1 MSASPPDF
9 EAGPDEILF
18 VPLGGAHE
26 IGMNLSLFGY
36 AGQWLLIDCGVSF
49 ADEMTPGVELILP
62 DPSFIAE
69 RRDKLAGILITHA
82 HEDHIGAVSYLWRRL
97 RRPVWCS
104 PFASAMLRRKLIE
117 AGIEREVTVNE
128 FPVGGGVTIG
138 TFEIESIPVTHSIP
152 ESQAIVLRTKLGTV
166 LHATDWKLD
175 PAPLVGPV
183 TDEAALRR
191 IGDRGVLAMTCD
203 STNVF
208 VPGETGSEAEVR
220 ESLTKVIGSLKNR
233 VAVTCFSSNI
243 ARIESIAAAAAA
255 NNRHVALIGR
265 SMWTVTEAARECG
278 YLATTE
284 PFITEHEAGFLPRE
298 RALYIL
304 TGSQGEARSALA
316 RIAAEDHP
324 EVTLDP
330 GDTVIFSSRVIPG
343 NEKAIGR
350 LQNALARLN
359 VEILTERDHFVHVSG
374 HPARDDLA
382 RMYEWVRPRVLI
394 PIHGETR
401 HLHEHARYA
410 ESRGIPATLV
420 AENGAVVRLTPGPAE
435 IVGYVPTG
443 RLAIDGT
450 RLVSAEG
457 EVLRMR
463 RRMAFGGAAVATVV
477 LDRKGRLV
485 ADPKVAVPG
494 LLDGDENS
502 EEVVQLAVDAVMEAI
517 EGLKRDELD
526 DDAAVTEAVRVAV
539 RRSLRGSLGK
549 RPVTQVQVVRLD

>member
-1 MSASPPDF
+1 
-9 EAGPDEILF
+9 
-18 VPLGGAHE
+18 
-26 IGMNLSLFGY
+26 MNLSLFGY
-36 AGQWLLIDCGVSF
+36 AGQWLVVDCGVSF
-49 ADEMTPGVELILP
+49 ADEMAPGVELILP
-62 DPSFIAE
+62 DPSFIAD

-97 RRPVWCS
+97 RRPIWCS

-128 FPVGGGVTIG
+128 FPVGGGAKIG
-138 TFEIESIPVTHSIP
+138 PFEIESIPVTHSIP
-152 ESQAIVLRTKLGTV
+152 ESQAIVIRTKHGTV
-166 LHATDWKLD
+166 VHATDWKLD

-191 IGDRGVLAMTCD
+191 VGDGGVLAMTCD

-208 VPGETGSEAEVR
+208 VPGETGSEAAVR
-220 ESLTKVIGSLKNR
+220 ESLTKLIGGLRNR

-243 ARIESIAAAAAA
+243 ARIESVAAAAAA
-255 NNRHVALIGR
+255 NGRHVALIGR

-284 PFITEHEAGFLPRE
+284 PFITEHDAAFLPRDK
-298 RALYIL
+298 ALYIM
-304 TGSQGEARSALA
+304 TGSQGEGRSALA

-330 GDTVIFSSRVIPG
+330 RDTVIFSSRVIPG
-343 NEKAIGR
+343 NEKAVGR

-359 VEILTERDHFVHVSG
+359 VEIVTDDDHFVHVSG
-374 HPARDDLA
+374 HPAREDLA

-410 ESRGIPATLV
+410 ESRGIEQTLV
-420 AENGAVVRLTPGPAE
+420 AENGAVVRLAPGPAE

-443 RLAIDGT
+443 RIAIDGT
-450 RLVSAEG
+450 RLVSADS
-457 EVLRMR
+457 EVLRAR

-477 LDRKGRLV
+477 LDRKGRLA

-494 LLDGDENS
+494 LLDGDEGS
-502 EEVVQLAVDAVMEAI
+502 AEILQLAVDAVNEAI
-517 EGLKRDELD
+517 EGLGPNEMN
-526 DDAAVTEAVRVAV
+526 DDAALTEAVRVAV
-539 RRSLRGSLGK
+539 RRSLRGSIGK